1 MAAGAEDEPFSPSDF
16 LDLPRSP
23 DAWQDDELVLTFI
36 TRVLMEE
43 EEEDINGGNS
53 ALLEVQQPFADILSG
68 TANTS
73 TISANTDGSVA
84 PFSAAPA
91 FAANASWPYD
101 PAKLSQ
107 LLLSPD
113 MGGQHGHGS
122 SSTLL
127 PAGAGEDESLSLPAS
142 TLFNHGG
149 NNKVTMD
156 MLNQAFLKGM
166 EEANKFL
173 PTNNTLLTDT
183 DHGGTSLSNL
193 LRDNNNNCRGRKNRH
208 SNWDNLEAETGR
220 SCKLMVP
227 ESEEAS
233 QMDEEFIQN
242 GYQSLVDK
250 MMNMSISMDTEA
262 DRKKIRKGKGG
273 ASEAVDLRTLLI
285 HCAQAVASDDRLHA
299 TLLLNGI
306 KQRSSPRGDATQR
319 LAHCFAEGLEARL
332 AGTGSQ
338 VYSSL
343 MSRRTPAVEFHKAY
357 QLYLTVCCFQM
368 VAFKF
373 SNMTIT
379 KAIAGRK
386 KVHIVDYGEHYR
398 FQWPILLGC
407 MATWE
412 GGRPE
417 VKITGINLPQPGFRP
432 AAQIEQTGRRLT
444 NFAHQC
450 GIPFKFHSIVA
461 KWETV
466 CADDLN
472 IEPDEVLIVNGLFHL
487 GNLMDE
493 GGDIDSPSP
502 RDMVLNN
509 IQKMRPD
516 VFILCTENS
525 SYNAPFF
532 LTRFR
537 EALFYYSAMF
547 DMMDATT
554 SRDNVERTWVEQ
566 DLFGRRALNAIACEG
581 SDRVERPETYRQW
594 QVRNNQAG
602 LRQLP
607 LDLDIVKTVSNQVKY
622 GYHKDFFVDVDQQW
636 LLQGWKGRVLYAM
649 STWVANNATS

>member
-16 LDLPRSP
+16 LDLPPSP
-23 DAWQDDELVLTFI
+23 EVWHDDDLVIPFI
-36 TRVLMEE
+36 TRLLMEE
-43 EEEDINGGNS
+43 EDVEDNIDDRNP
-53 ALLEVQQPFADILSG
+53 ALLEAQQPFADILSD
-68 TANTS
+68 T
-73 TISANTDGSVA
+73 ANTDGSI
-84 PFSAAPA
+84 SAAPA
-91 FAANASWPYD
+91 S
-101 PAKLSQ
+101 AKLSK

-113 MGGQHGHGS
+113 MGVGGGQHGHGS

-127 PAGAGEDESLSLPAS
+127 PAGAGEDDGSL
-142 TLFNHGG
+142 FGHGG

-173 PTNNTLLTDT
+173 PTITNTLLP
-183 DHGGTSLSNL
+183 
-193 LRDNNNNCRGRKNRH
+193 RDNNNGRGRKNRH
-208 SNWDNLEAETGR
+208 SSNWDDNLETETGR

-242 GYQSLVDK
+242 GYRSLFDK
-250 MMNMSISMDTEA
+250 MMNMSISTDGGA
-262 DRKKIRKGKGG
+262 DQKKISKGKGV
-273 ASEAVDLRTLLI
+273 ASEAVDLRTLLL

-299 TLLLNGI
+299 TQLLNGI
-306 KQRSSPRGDATQR
+306 KQRSSPSGDATQR
-319 LAHCFAEGLEARL
+319 LAHCFAKALEARL
-332 AGTGSQ
+332 AGIGSQ
-338 VYSSL
+338 VYRSL
-343 MSRRTPAVEFHKAY
+343 MSRRTPTLEFHKSY

-373 SNMTIT
+373 SNMTIN

-412 GGRPE
+412 GGPPE
-417 VKITGINLPQPGFRP
+417 VKITGINHPQPGFRP
-432 AAQIEQTGRRLT
+432 AARIEQTGRRLT

-450 GIPFKFHSIVA
+450 RIPFKFRSVVA

-525 SYNAPFF
+525 TYNAPFF

-537 EALFYYSAMF
+537 EALFYYSSMF

-554 SRDNVERTWVEQ
+554 SRDNVERIWVEQ
-566 DLFGRRALNAIACEG
+566 DLFGQRALNAIACEG

-594 QVRNNQAG
+594 QVRNRLAG

-607 LDLDIVKTVSNQVKY
+607 LDFDVVKAVGKKVKY

-649 STWVANNATS
+649 STWVANDATS

>member
-1 MAAGAEDEPFSPSDF
+1 MNIVFLAGAEDEPFSPSDF
-16 LDLPRSP
+16 LDLPPTPCP
-23 DAWQDDELVLTFI
+23 DDDLVLPFI
-36 TRVLMEE
+36 MRVLMEE
-43 EEEDINGGNS
+43 EEEEEDINGHNP
-53 ALLEVQQPFADILSG
+53 ALLEAQQTFADILSDAANAS
-68 TANTS
+68 TMSANTS
-73 TISANTDGSVA
+73 T
-84 PFSAAPA
+84 AAPA
-91 FAANASWPYD
+91 FMASATWPYD
-101 PAKLSQ
+101 PARLSQ
-107 LLLSPD
+107 LLLCPD
-113 MGGQHGHGS
+113 MGG
-122 SSTLL
+122 
-127 PAGAGEDESLSLPAS
+127 AGEDDSLLAS

-149 NNKVTMD
+149 DNKVTMD

-173 PTNNTLLTDT
+173 PSNNTLLTDT
-183 DHGGTSLSNL
+183 SHLP
-193 LRDNNNNCRGRKNRH
+193 RDNTNGRARKNRR
-208 SNWDNLEAETGR
+208 SNRDNLEAETSR

-227 ESEEAS
+227 DSEEAS

-242 GYQSLVDK
+242 GYQLLLDK
-250 MMNMSISMDTEA
+250 MMDMSINMDREA
-262 DRKKIRKGKGG
+262 DEKKIRKGKGG
-273 ASEAVDLRTLLI
+273 TNEAVDLRTLLL

-299 TLLLNGI
+299 TQLLNAI

-319 LAHCFAEGLEARL
+319 LAHCFAIGLEARL

-338 VYSSL
+338 VYRSL

-357 QLYLTVCCFQM
+357 YLYLTVCCFQM

-373 SNMTIT
+373 SNMTIV

-386 KVHIVDYGEHYR
+386 KVHIVDYGDHSR

-412 GGRPE
+412 GGPPE

-432 AAQIEQTGRRLT
+432 AARIEQTGRRLS
-444 NFAHQC
+444 NYAHRC

-466 CADDLN
+466 CVDDLN

-493 GGDIDSPSP
+493 SGDIDSPSP
-502 RDMVLNN
+502 RDMVLSN

-554 SRDNVERTWVEQ
+554 SRDNAERTWVEQ
-566 DLFGRRALNAIACEG
+566 DLLGRCALNAIACEG
-581 SDRVERPETYRQW
+581 WDRLERPETYRQW
-594 QVRNNQAG
+594 QVRNNLAG

-607 LDLDIVKTVSNQVKY
+607 LDPNIVSAVSKKVKD

-636 LLQGWKGRVLYAM
+636 LLQGWKGRTLYAM
-649 STWVANNATS
+649 STWVANDASS